1 MEPLKSGDFNAPT
14 PVLRADQNGIKKV
27 FSATVNNGT
36 QLLAFD
42 SNNGTASETIATS
55 MKLDTEMSTPMLI
68 ADLIYCVQLF
78 SFALTHPICLTLAD
92 ARSRPRRLCSN
103 FRNS

>member
-1 MEPLKSGDFNAPT
+1 VKLEPADLKADLDYGT
-14 PVLRADQNGIKKV
+14 PQEWRFQCSDSSITNQSKWKKRAV
-27 FSATVNNGT
+27 HRNGT

-68 ADLIYCVQLF
+68 ADLIYCV
-78 SFALTHPICLTLAD
+78 
-92 ARSRPRRLCSN
+92 
-103 FRNS
+103 